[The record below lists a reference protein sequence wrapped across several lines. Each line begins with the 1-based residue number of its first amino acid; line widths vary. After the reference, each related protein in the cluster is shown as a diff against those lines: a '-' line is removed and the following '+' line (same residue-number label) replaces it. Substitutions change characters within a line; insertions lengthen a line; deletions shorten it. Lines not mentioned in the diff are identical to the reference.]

1 MKKKWICSVT
11 DINSKY
17 STKVWLHIKV
27 TVSKLALK
35 HFGQKQNQYLCIIL
49 KLPEISPSSAAS
61 ASWLKVLG
69 M

>member
-1 MKKKWICSVT
+1 MKKKWIHSVT
-11 DINSKY
+11 NINSKE

-27 TVSKLALK
+27 SVSKLALK

-49 KLPEISPSSAAS
+49 KLPEISLSSAAN
-61 ASWLKVLG
+61 ASWLKGLG